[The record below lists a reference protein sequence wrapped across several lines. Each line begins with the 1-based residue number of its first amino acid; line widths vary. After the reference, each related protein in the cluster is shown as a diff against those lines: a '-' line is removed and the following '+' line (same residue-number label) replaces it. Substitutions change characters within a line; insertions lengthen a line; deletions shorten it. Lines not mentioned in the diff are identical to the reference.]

1 MITEKR
7 EVDCNISVTKD
18 FRLVPLAGIRFSN
31 PIFSR
36 ETLSAPDGNPFEE
49 FTTELGAP
57 ASRPRPGSDGYLAG
71 GMRWVVLQRITKRE
85 ASRTL
90 PPMAPDPTI
99 VR

>member
-18 FRLVPLAGIRFSN
+18 FRLAPLAGIRFSN

-36 ETLSAPDGNPFEE
+36 ETLSASDGNPFEE

-57 ASRPRPGSDGYLAG
+57 ASRPRPGIDGYLAG
-71 GMRWVVLQRITKRE
+71 GRMRWVVLQRITKRK

-90 PPMAPDPTI
+90 PQRRPI
-99 VR
+99 

>member
-18 FRLVPLAGIRFSN
+18 FRLAPLAGIRFSN

-36 ETLSAPDGNPFEE
+36 ETLSASDGNPFEE
-49 FTTELGAP
+49 FTTELGAQRP
-57 ASRPRPGSDGYLAG
+57 ARALELMAISQAVGCVGLSCS
-71 GMRWVVLQRITKRE
+71 TKRE

-90 PPMAPDPTI
+90 PPMAPDLTI
-99 VR
+99 VQ